1 MLMSMMFL
9 IRIKQT
15 MMKKQSS

>member
-1 MLMSMMFL
+1 MN

-15 MMKKQSS
+15 MHYS